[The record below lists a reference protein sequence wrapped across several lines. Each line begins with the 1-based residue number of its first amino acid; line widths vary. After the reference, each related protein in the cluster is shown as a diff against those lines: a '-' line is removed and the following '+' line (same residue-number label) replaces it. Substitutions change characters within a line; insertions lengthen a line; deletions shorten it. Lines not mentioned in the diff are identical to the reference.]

1 MLEEL
6 SSEDKYSLIEEILNP
21 YMKNTIVTPKDID
34 DVIDD
39 LSIII
44 ANGLNIALH
53 PGIDIK
59 DVNRYIR

>member
-1 MLEEL
+1 MG
-6 SSEDKYSLIEEILNP
+6 NV
-21 YMKNTIVTPKDID
+21 IVTPKDID
-34 DVIDD
+34 VIIDD

-53 PGIDIK
+53 PGIDLK